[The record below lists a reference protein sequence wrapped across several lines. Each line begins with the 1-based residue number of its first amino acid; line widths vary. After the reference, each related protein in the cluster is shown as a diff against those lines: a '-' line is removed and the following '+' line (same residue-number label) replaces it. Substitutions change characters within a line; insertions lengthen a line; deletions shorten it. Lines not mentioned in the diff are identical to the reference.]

1 MLKKIFTLGLLCS
14 TSISMLALS
23 ALELDDLKAE
33 LNALAPVNRRVAL
46 RARKAQSE
54 TAKALIDAKERLT
67 RDEVREWSRLQ
78 AELDYLNSLELA
90 APVASE
96 APSPD
101 GSKSDGASSD
111 ADGGYILTAEERA
124 RLDKITSQVKLKL
137 ERARIERDLKSEL
150 DKPAR
155 HKNQNII
162 AKLSAE
168 IIYIDAKLA
177 VAGRDVYGA
186 KS

>member
-1 MLKKIFTLGLLCS
+1 MLRKIFALSLLCTVS
-14 TSISMLALS
+14 ASMFA
-23 ALELDDLKAE
+23 AD
-33 LNALAPVNRRVAL
+33 
-46 RARKAQSE
+46 
-54 TAKALIDAKERLT
+54 T
-67 RDEVREWSRLQ
+67 
-78 AELDYLNSLELA
+78 AELDVLSPAQRRLRKMHNETERAEREAKPRGVFSRDDASRIAVLLSELEYLNLLESSA
-90 APVASE
+90 A

-101 GSKSDGASSD
+101 GSKSDGAGSD

-124 RLDKITSQVKLKL
+124 RLDKISSQIKLKL
-137 ERARIERDLKSEL
+137 ERAKIERELKSEL

-155 HKNQNII
+155 HKNQSLI

-168 IIYIDAKLA
+168 IVYIDAKLA

>member
-1 MLKKIFTLGLLCS
+1 MLKKIFALSLLCA
-14 TSISMLALS
+14 I
-23 ALELDDLKAE
+23 
-33 LNALAPVNRRVAL
+33 NANMFA
-46 RARKAQSE
+46 
-54 TAKALIDAKERLT
+54 IDT
-67 RDEVREWSRLQ
+67 
-78 AELDYLNSLELA
+78 AELDALSPAQRRLRKMHNETERAEREAKPRGVFSRDDASRIAVLLSELEHLNLLESM
-90 APVASE
+90 ASSA

-101 GSKSDGASSD
+101 GSRSDGSGEESDGA
-111 ADGGYILTAEERA
+111 YVLTAEERA

-137 ERARIERDLKSEL
+137 ERAAVERKLKIEL

-155 HKNQNII
+155 HKDQNLI

-168 IIYIDAKLA
+168 IVYIDAKLA